1 MLCEC
6 HQGSFVVD
14 VGLPRSCTP
23 RHRSYRFRLAS
34 ALQSRLATAG
44 DVIEELLDDAT
55 ATGHA
60 ALTRSL
66 NGPPPH
72 LR

>member
-1 MLCEC
+1 M
-6 HQGSFVVD
+6 VD

-23 RHRSYRFRLAS
+23 RHCSYRIRLVS
-34 ALQSRLATAG
+34 APHPYLALAG

-55 ATGHA
+55 VTGHGP
-60 ALTRSL
+60 LTRRL
-66 NGPPPH
+66 DGPAPH